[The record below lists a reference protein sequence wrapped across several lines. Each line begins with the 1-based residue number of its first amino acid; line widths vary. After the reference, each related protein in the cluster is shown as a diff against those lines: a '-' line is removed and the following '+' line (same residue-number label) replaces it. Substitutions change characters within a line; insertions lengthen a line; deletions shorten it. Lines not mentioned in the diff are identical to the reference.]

1 MLHPVVGTYQWH
13 GLQDDIIVFEKLLC
27 YNDFRGSCILPRAT
41 CRALFPHRS
50 TIIRYSDGSVLDLRY
65 LNWSLSKGWSQFRKN
80 NNLAIGDTLVLMRRK
95 DEREVTIGVRRG
107 HSHRVSGERITHALY
122 VADMDNDYIVDYF
135 PGAGNEPCVVLEAM
149 L

>member
-1 MLHPVVGTYQWH
+1 M
-13 GLQDDIIVFEKLLC
+13 
-27 YNDFRGSCILPRAT
+27 
-41 CRALFPHRS
+41 
-50 TIIRYSDGSVLDLRY
+50 
-65 LNWSLSKGWSQFRKN
+65 
-80 NNLAIGDTLVLMRRK
+80 LMRRK

-107 HSHRVSGERITHALY
+107 HLHRVSGERITQALY

>member
-1 MLHPVVGTYQWH
+1 M
-13 GLQDDIIVFEKLLC
+13 
-27 YNDFRGSCILPRAT
+27 
-41 CRALFPHRS
+41 
-50 TIIRYSDGSVLDLRY
+50 
-65 LNWSLSKGWSQFRKN
+65 
-80 NNLAIGDTLVLMRRK
+80 LMRRK